1 MAHHNTSSF
10 NRPLGDSVRAMCD
23 DQSDH
28 EQQRGMGEEASN
40 EDDDN
45 NDDDDEDDAHPD
57 HASSVHTMTRRNT
70 SSVHHLLGGRERRS
84 MNDDVRCYSKQQT
97 KVDDDASNDVVGD
110 DDSDGDLGEDMI
122 DRELVGNG
130 SSSPGI
136 TPTIPRPV
144 SAPPPS
150 TTTRLPSSVS
160 SSSSSSGDATYY
172 LRKMI
177 HDDDATLGSNVSLH
191 QGLDTEMVIST
202 TIGQSS
208 INRHS
213 STSGIPIR
221 TPRTGSSSSAL
232 GAAMVNV
239 SNSLSVHRRTRSAT
253 RNVENEPMDISNR
266 S

>member
-10 NRPLGDSVRAMCD
+10 NRPLGDSVRAMNCD

-28 EQQRGMGEEASN
+28 EQQRGMVEEASN
-40 EDDDN
+40 DDDDN

-177 HDDDATLGSNVSLH
+177 HDDDATRGDTSSSESNNDVSSLPVNL
-191 QGLDTEMVIST
+191 LDDPAEHSNIDPND
-202 TIGQSS
+202 IA
-208 INRHS
+208 IHS
-213 STSGIPIR
+213 SLGISSDGIVGHPSTSSPHGSTCT
-221 TPRTGSSSSAL
+221 TPYQEI
-232 GAAMVNV
+232 
-239 SNSLSVHRRTRSAT
+239 HRHQTNPT
-253 RNVENEPMDISNR
+253 ISHMA
-266 S
+266 